1 MSRTGDNIHK
11 RKDRLSETHCSCNLH
26 FKERA
31 QHRTVHIR
39 TFADFKERTDKS
51 NQNRFTPKKDIP
63 SEKFGDLLDRWL
75 ESNRIKV
82 KVSTENKYRY
92 MVELHIKPLLG
103 DYAISQLSTQIIN
116 DFLSTKLSGSTKNSQ
131 TYCFYYLPL
140 FLIYKTKR
148 L

>member
-26 FKERA
+26 FKERS

-39 TFADFKERTDKS
+39 TFDDFKERTDKS

-82 KVSTENKYRY
+82 KASTENKYRY
-92 MVELHIKPLLG
+92 MVKLHIKPLLG

-116 DFLSTKLSGSTKNSQ
+116 DFLSTKLSGSTKKQSNV
-131 TYCFYYLPL
+131 L
-140 FLIYKTKR
+140 FLLYATFFN